1 MGRASSTAA
10 PQLDC
15 VSDGPIASTEVRISE
30 TKATAWSLVFL
41 ILTRSATPRQ
51 RDAARRLHNHDQIRM
66 WFGDRAI
73 SHSIMDNDAGVS
85 TAPQWSKL
93 REEDSISSVVKYL
106 PPLLNSAASLATI
119 SEFEMKPKNSPHHK
133 RGSFPRTYSRWI
145 HVSFE
150 QRNSSC
156 VVFMAFVC
164 HWGIN
169 EPFLSQTTRG
179 T

>member
-1 MGRASSTAA
+1 MSAPFNVGRASSTAA

-85 TAPQWSKL
+85 TAPNGRSFGKKTPFRLWSN
-93 REEDSISSVVKYL
+93 I
-106 PPLLNSAASLATI
+106 
-119 SEFEMKPKNSPHHK
+119 FPH
-133 RGSFPRTYSRWI
+133 F
-145 HVSFE
+145 
-150 QRNSSC
+150 
-156 VVFMAFVC
+156 
-164 HWGIN
+164 
-169 EPFLSQTTRG
+169 
-179 T
+179 